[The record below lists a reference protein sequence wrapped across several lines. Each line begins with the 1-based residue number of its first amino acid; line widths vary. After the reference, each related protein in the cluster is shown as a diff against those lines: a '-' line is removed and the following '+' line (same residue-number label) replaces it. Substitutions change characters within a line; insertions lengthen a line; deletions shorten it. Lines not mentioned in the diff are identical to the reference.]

1 MTVTMTATYRD
12 TLKPATVAYIDEL
25 CGDNGEYGLPCVL
38 TFIDEHSEEDFLNH
52 YELYVEQ
59 GESLGYEVVDAWVSE
74 NDFDKLN
81 RLEDA
86 YVGEFANGEELAMH
100 IADEEGVYIPDF
112 ISVDWDTT
120 YDNMRSDYTEID
132 YDGKTYFFR
141 RWF

>member
-1 MTVTMTATYRD
+1 MTVTLTSSYKD
-12 TLKPATVAYIDEL
+12 TLKSETVAYIDEL
-25 CGDNGEYGLPCVL
+25 CGDDGEYGLPCALEFV
-38 TFIDEHSEEDFLNH
+38 DSYGEDNFLEF
-52 YELYVEQ
+52 YELYVEH

-86 YVGEFANGEELAMH
+86 YVGQFDNGEELAMH
-100 IADEEGVYIPDF
+100 IADEVGVYVPDF
-112 ISVDWDTT
+112 IEIDWKETW
-120 YDNMRSDYTEID
+120 YNLQSDYAEID

>member
-1 MTVTMTATYRD
+1 MTVTLTASYRD

-25 CGDNGEYGLPCVL
+25 CGDEGEYGLPCAL
-38 TFIDEHSEEDFLNH
+38 EFCDEYGEDNFLEF

-74 NDFDKLN
+74 NDFDNLN

-86 YVGEFANGEELAMH
+86 YVGEFANGAELAMF
-100 IADEEGVYIPDF
+100 IADEEGVYVPDF
-112 ISVDWDTT
+112 ISVDWDET
-120 YDNMRSDYTEID
+120 YDNLRSDYTEID

>member
-1 MTVTMTATYRD
+1 MVTLTVSYRD

-25 CGDNGEYGLPCVL
+25 CGDGGEYGLPCAL
-38 TFIDEHSEEDFLNH
+38 EFIDEYGEENFAEF

-59 GESLGYEVVDAWVSE
+59 GEELGYDVVDAWVSE

-86 YVGEFANGEELAMH
+86 YVGEFANGAELAMH

-112 ISVDWDTT
+112 ISVDWDET
-120 YDNMRSDYTEID
+120 YDNLRSDYTEID
-132 YDGKTYFFR
+132 YDGKTFFFR

>member
-25 CGDNGEYGLPCVL
+25 CGDDGEYGLPCVL
-38 TFIDEHSEEDFLNH
+38 TFIDEYSEEDFLNH

-86 YVGEFANGEELAMH
+86 YVGEFANGAELAMH
-100 IADEEGVYIPDF
+100 IADEEGVYVPDF
-112 ISVDWDTT
+112 ICVSWEDTWD
-120 YDNMRSDYTEID
+120 NLRSDYAEID

>member
-1 MTVTMTATYRD
+1 MTVTLTVSYRD
-12 TLKPATVAYIDEL
+12 TLKADTVAYIDQL
-25 CGDNGEYGLPCVL
+25 AGDDGEYGLPCIL
-38 TFIDEHSEEDFLNH
+38 EFIDEYGEENFAEF

-86 YVGEFANGEELAMH
+86 YVGEFANGAELAMH
-100 IADEEGVYIPDF
+100 IADEEGVYVPDF
-112 ISVDWDTT
+112 ICVSWEDTWD
-120 YDNMRSDYTEID
+120 NLRSDYAEID